1 MLNVL
6 DMAQVSFEDAGT
18 AWDRCRRR
26 IEEGKMFIIYM
37 TEHLLLSFALAGLTE
52 YATRVASV
60 NASLTPLFL
69 IAEHSAFML
78 ASDMIMFPVHTHQ
91 DI

>member
-1 MLNVL
+1 MPNVL
-6 DMAQVSFEDAGT
+6 GMAEASFEDAGA
-18 AWDRCRRR
+18 AWERGCRR
-26 IEEGKMFIIYM
+26 IEKRKLLVIYM

-69 IAEHSAFML
+69 IAEHSIFLL
-78 ASDMIMFPVHTHQ
+78 AGYAINPTLTHL